1 MTINRIDGYTNT
13 NATSDVQAR
22 TEDEIRGKELNQT
35 QQVAMEAGVNAHM
48 KASAMAT
55 APVPAFSGA
64 GSPEKIGAGKAALE
78 TIGKNVGV
86 DYTALLTLLVNM
98 SSEQRKASTEAA
110 VIDVL
115 NVADQMKVAA
125 NDIRSGAAVALAG
138 GVVSGAFNI
147 AAGAASIAGGAKS
160 FSISSDAGATPTD
173 ITTETETT
181 STSSAEGTGVAG
193 DAAAVDSSSMAPETE
208 STSDAMAQENA
219 ETLEQDL
226 SQQETKAQAKKP
238 AIDSSE
244 MKKTLQEYQK
254 NNRVMAMQQKSQ
266 GIYLASS
273 GITTGLQGIGSVAG
287 SMGKFGSD
295 MYQAQSKDDEAIAQ
309 KKQAA
314 LEREK
319 EYGRAAAEDV
329 KKMMDVFSQLEQS
342 RHETQGKI
350 ADTL

>member
-1 MTINRIDGYTNT
+1 MTVNRIDGYTNT
-13 NATSDVQAR
+13 NATTDVQAR
-22 TEDEIRGKELNQT
+22 LEDEIKNKELNQT
-35 QQVAMEAGVNAHM
+35 RQVAMEAGVNAHM
-48 KASAMAT
+48 KAGVTAT

-78 TIGKNVGV
+78 TMDKNVGV

-125 NDIRSGAAVALAG
+125 NDIRNGAAVALAG

-160 FSISSDAGATPTD
+160 FSISSEGGATPTD
-173 ITTETETT
+173 ISTETETT
-181 STSSAEGTGVAG
+181 STSSAEGSGVAA
-193 DAAAVDSSSMAPETE
+193 DTAAVDSASMAPEAE
-208 STSDAMAQENA
+208 SPSEAMAQENTEA
-219 ETLEQDL
+219 LETDI
-226 SQQETKAQAKKP
+226 SRQETEAQAKKP
-238 AIDSSE
+238 AIDSAKME
-244 MKKTLQEYQK
+244 KTLQKFEAQ
-254 NNRVMAMQQKSQ
+254 NRVMTMQQKSQ
-266 GIYLASS
+266 GVYLASS
-273 GITTGLQGIGSVAG
+273 GATSGLQGIGAVAG

-329 KKMMDVFSQLEQS
+329 KKLMDVFSQLEQS

>member
-1 MTINRIDGYTNT
+1 MTVNRIDGYTNT
-13 NATSDVQAR
+13 SASADVRAR
-22 TEDEIRGKELNQT
+22 SEDEIKGKELNQT
-35 QQVAMEAGVNAHM
+35 QQVSMEAGVNAHM
-48 KASAMAT
+48 KASATTT

-78 TIGKNVGV
+78 TIDKNVGV

-125 NDIRSGAAVALAG
+125 NDIRNGAAVALAG

-160 FSISSDAGATPTD
+160 FSISSEGGATPTD
-173 ITTETETT
+173 ISTETETT
-181 STSSAEGTGVAG
+181 SASGAEGAAG
-193 DAAAVDSSSMAPETE
+193 GADAAAVDSASMAPETE
-208 STSDAMAQENA
+208 STAESMTQENTEA
-219 ETLEQDL
+219 LEQDIGR
-226 SQQETKAQAKKP
+226 QETEAQAKKP
-238 AIDSSE
+238 AIDSD
-244 MKKTLQEYQK
+244 MKKNLQKFESQ
-254 NNRVMAMQQKSQ
+254 NRVMMMQQKSQ

-273 GITTGLQGIGSVAG
+273 GATAGLQGIGSVAG

-329 KKMMDVFSQLEQS
+329 KKMMDVFTQLEQS